1 MNFSIFA
8 FLLQVCWKIKD
19 ETIAKISQV
28 FTLVE
33 TLMAGIPKFLLRM
46 DNLKA
51 EWISI
56 RSSLTLGLPMKLE
69 QLQLIH
75 QQIEKRQ
82 TTSLNQMFLES
93 ANRLFT
99 EIIDLEDKIRKFD
112 SKFSAFL
119 RGDLE
124 KSEIDDMA
132 FLKEKERKFL
142 ESYNGW
148 KRQLQQTS
156 EN

>member
-1 MNFSIFA
+1 M
-8 FLLQVCWKIKD
+8 
-19 ETIAKISQV
+19 IAKISYL

-33 TLMAGIPKFLLRM
+33 TLMAGTPKFLLRM

-51 EWISI
+51 EWISL
-56 RSSLTLGLPMKLE
+56 RSLLTVGLPMKLE

-75 QQIEKRQ
+75 QQLDQRKSS
-82 TTSLNQMFLES
+82 SLNQTYLEC
-93 ANRLFT
+93 ANLLFT
-99 EIIDLEDKIRKFD
+99 EISDVEDKIRKFD

-132 FLKEKERKFL
+132 YLKEKEIKFL
-142 ESYNGW
+142 ESFNGW
-148 KRQLQQTS
+148 KAQLQQQS
-156 EN
+156 